1 MREILNF
8 NVFSTLTMSM
18 TVFLLFTAE
27 MEFGKNC
34 RGEQAV
40 AKKLL
45 ILIMTI
51 GLLASSV
58 LADENESKVEE
69 IKASVIIPLK
79 VEGLKWKAKYYQ
91 EKTITMQLRAM
102 IGVWNQV
109 EFQEA
114 QRILRETDQTI
125 KHLLLAK

>member
-1 MREILNF
+1 
-8 NVFSTLTMSM
+8 
-18 TVFLLFTAE
+18 
-27 MEFGKNC
+27 
-34 RGEQAV
+34 
-40 AKKLL
+40 
-45 ILIMTI
+45 MTI